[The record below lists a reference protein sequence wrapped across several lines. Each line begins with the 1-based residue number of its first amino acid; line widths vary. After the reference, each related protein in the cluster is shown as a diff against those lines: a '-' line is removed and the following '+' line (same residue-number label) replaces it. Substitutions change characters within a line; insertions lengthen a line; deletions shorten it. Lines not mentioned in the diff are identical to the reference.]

1 LREGDGKIIEDREDG
16 EDGEDGEVVAATI
29 FYLSIYLR
37 PLRRLRLLFS
47 HGSPYL

>member
-1 LREGDGKIIEDREDG
+1 LREGDGKIIEDG

-29 FYLSIYLR
+29 FYLSVYLSVFSV
-37 PLRRLRLLFS
+37 LRLLFS